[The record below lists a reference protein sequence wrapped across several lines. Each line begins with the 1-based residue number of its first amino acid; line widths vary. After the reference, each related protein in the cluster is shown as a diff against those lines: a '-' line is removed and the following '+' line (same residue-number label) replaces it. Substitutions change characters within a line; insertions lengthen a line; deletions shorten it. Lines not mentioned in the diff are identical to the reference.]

1 MSERIITKAV
11 SAALR
16 AHLNPHNDTRIYLA
30 KEVTFDYGSWNMCRV
45 DWVQFKPVNNTV
57 SGIEQGKV
65 ICYQIKTSKADFH
78 SKNGH
83 NFLGDY
89 NYYVMPDYVYEEV
102 KSEIPYKIGVMT
114 VSLHCGTKRVCR
126 TVKPASRR
134 DRSKSLQ
141 ECLFMMLRSAARDN
155 VEQMKDTNEVAEELF
170 GALSEGGQED
180 DREDEVNAEQME
192 TISNE
197 EEVGQ
202 MAGEED
208 HQAL

>member
-16 AHLNPHNDTRIYLA
+16 AHLNPNNDTRIYLA
-30 KEVTFDYGSWNMCRV
+30 KEVTFDYGSLNMCRV
-45 DWVQFKPVNNTV
+45 DWMQFRPVNNTV

-65 ICYQIKTSKADFH
+65 ICYEIKTSKEDFH

-102 KSEIPYKIGVMT
+102 KSEIPYRIGVIT
-114 VSLHCGTKRVCR
+114 VSLHCGMKPICR

-141 ECLFMMLRSAARDN
+141 ECLFMMFRSAARDN
-155 VEQMKDTNEVAEELF
+155 VKQMKDPNEVAEELF
-170 GALSEGGQED
+170 GALSEEGQED
-180 DREDEVNAEQME
+180 DRKDEVNAEQM
-192 TISNE
+192 
-197 EEVGQ
+197 V
-202 MAGEED
+202 GEED
-208 HQAL
+208 HQTF